1 MADPSTPEDGS
12 TFHLKPEAFA
22 ELRNLVVG
30 GMALGCLTFCL
41 LVWLAVREEGLFWQ
55 MLLCGALSALFAL
68 ITFWGVLRI
77 RKQWSSYRITLDG
90 ELITRQV
97 EEFDT
102 VDLHRG
108 EITGLVPLTNRG
120 VRVLSEDPAK
130 SLVIPEALDGYDQ
143 VLAWL
148 PEVERHPPRSLFA
161 QRGTALA
168 GLAAALVLTLLF
180 MTHGLLWVRLL
191 SGFLLVDG
199 MLVLLYWVN
208 RRSGLNV
215 LVRGGLSFSLLLW
228 VVLLLAK
235 MGFMVF
241 LP

>member
-1 MADPSTPEDGS
+1 MAEPADPADSS
-12 TFHLKPEAFA
+12 TFHLKPGAFA
-22 ELRNLVVG
+22 ELRNLVVA
-30 GMALGCLTFCL
+30 GMTLGCVTFCL

-55 MLLCGALSALFAL
+55 LTLCGALAALFVL

-102 VDLHRG
+102 VDLHRD

-130 SLVIPEALDGYDQ
+130 SLVIPEALEGYGD

-161 QRGTALA
+161 QRGALLA
-168 GLAAALVLTLLF
+168 GLAAVLVLTLLF
-180 MTHGLLWVRLL
+180 MTHSLQWVRLL

-199 MLVLLYWVN
+199 MLLLLYWVN

-215 LVRGGLSFSLLLW
+215 LVRGGLSFALLLW
-228 VVLLLAK
+228 VVLLLVK